1 MFRLFSKIKT
11 FMKKILLLLVM
22 SFCMTVNAGALTYEE
37 AFEAIKAMPNMK
49 GVEEGLITGD
59 NDFTALGIT
68 DGQLVA
74 KYGET
79 MFENETEVY
88 GNRLFKLFGELP
100 VSEVIQAKIDDSSIM
115 AIFAKPVGKDTNRIL
130 ILSDSGG
137 AGFTGAL
144 VGYINDRCLDALR
157 KAILVP
163 RESGGTAI
171 YVRAVNF

>member
-1 MFRLFSKIKT
+1 
-11 FMKKILLLLVM
+11 MKKILLLLVM

-49 GVEEGLITGD
+49 GVEEDLITGD

-68 DGQLVA
+68 DGQLVV
-74 KYGET
+74 KDGET
-79 MFENETEVY
+79 MFDNETEVY

-100 VSEVIQAKIDDSSIM
+100 VSEVIQAKISDSSIM
-115 AIFAKPVGKDTNRIL
+115 AIFAKPAGKDNNRIL